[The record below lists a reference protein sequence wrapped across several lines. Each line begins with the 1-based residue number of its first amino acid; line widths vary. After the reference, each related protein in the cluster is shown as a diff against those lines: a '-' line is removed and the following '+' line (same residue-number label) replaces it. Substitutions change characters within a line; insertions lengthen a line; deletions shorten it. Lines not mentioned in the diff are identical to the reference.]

1 MLIDDDPLLKGS
13 IDDLKNADEY
23 SEADE
28 KENDDEDDDI
38 NIDASKD
45 DK

>member
-13 IDDLKNADEY
+13 IDDLKNADE
-23 SEADE
+23 
-28 KENDDEDDDI
+28 KENDDEDNDI
-38 NIDASKD
+38 SIDASKD